1 MKVYRRVV
9 LACLLCG
16 LVSGTSLMAQK
27 APQDKGTQPGTQQAA
42 QEELFID
49 TVNVSV
55 VNVDVYVTD
64 KKGNRI
70 NDLKQ
75 GDFEIYEDN
84 RPMAVTNFYA
94 VKDGKAVATADA
106 PETAPEGATPIAAL
120 DQVAVPEDQKLS
132 LVVYIDN
139 FNIRPFNRNRVM
151 RELRV
156 FLNNKL
162 TKGDQVMLVSYDR
175 STHIRRPFTSDP
187 DRISAG
193 LMELEKVTGHAVHYD
208 SDRKDALRNIEDAQ
222 SANEAMKYARS
233 YAESLYN
240 DLSFTINA
248 IKDLVNSLAGMPG
261 RKAILY
267 VSDGVPMMAGQDI
280 FYAVQ
285 NKFGQETG
293 SLTEAF
299 SYDASRRFTEL
310 TSQANANRVTFYPI
324 DAAGLRVFGSISAEN
339 QGPGQGIMI
348 DSIEISNLQSTLQMM
363 AEKTGGM
370 AVINSNSAMPMLER
384 IAQDFNTY
392 YSLGYSPPHF
402 GDGRYHKVEVKVK
415 GKKGLVVRHREG
427 YRDKTAE
434 TRMSDG
440 TLAALKFPFEENPL
454 DIELE
459 FGPATQRQDGYY
471 LQEVNV
477 RIPIGKLALVPRDK
491 SQEARVRLFLA
502 AMDGDGDTSEVQQQV
517 VPISVPEVEV
527 ATAVGKHYVY
537 SVSLLMR
544 PGQHKVGIGVR
555 DDMSGQSSFLSRVV
569 VVGQRKG

>member
-222 SANEAMKYARS
+222 SANEAMMYARS